1 MTPIAHLWLYFL
13 LVFGVILTPGM
24 DMAYVLASALI
35 GGRKS
40 GFAAIAGIVTAAAL
54 HMASAVLGIS
64 VLLRLYPPAFKMML
78 LAGAAYIAWI
88 GLGIVRRA
96 SVLRIGTPGGAAAR
110 PPLTAY
116 RQGMLT
122 NLLNPNAYLFTL
134 AVIPYFLRP
143 DYGLLWLQGTALWG
157 IGSLCEVGIYGA
169 VTLLAAKL
177 RARLE
182 RDPTA
187 GMRIARA
194 VGTMLMLVAV
204 FAAVS
209 GWRNG

>member
-1 MTPIAHLWLYFL
+1 MTHTPHLWLYFL
-13 LVFGVILTPGM
+13 LVFSVILTPGM
-24 DMAYVLASALI
+24 DMAYVLASALT
-35 GGRKS
+35 GGRKG
-40 GFAAIAGIVTAAAL
+40 GFAAIAGILTAAVL

-64 VLLRLYPPAFKMML
+64 VLLHLYPSAFKLML

-88 GLGIVRRA
+88 GLGIIRRA
-96 SVLRIGTPGGAAAR
+96 SVLRIDPSAAVR
-110 PPLTAY
+110 PPLIAY

-134 AVIPYFLRP
+134 AVIPQFLQP
-143 DYGLLWLQGTALWG
+143 DYGPLWLQGAVLWG
-157 IGSLCEVGIYGA
+157 IGSFCEVGVYGA

-182 RDPTA
+182 DDPAA
-187 GMRIARA
+187 GARIGRV

-204 FAAVS
+204 FAAVG

>member
-24 DMAYVLASALI
+24 DMAYVLARALV

-64 VLLRLYPPAFKMML
+64 VLLRLYPPAFKVML

-88 GLGIVRRA
+88 GLGIFRRA
-96 SVLRIGTPGGAAAR
+96 SVLRIGTPDGAAAR

-143 DYGLLWLQGTALWG
+143 DYGPLWLQGTVLWG
-157 IGSLCEVGIYGA
+157 IGSLCEVGVYGA

-177 RARLE
+177 RVRLE
-182 RDPTA
+182 RDPAA